1 MRSTGWGGRS
11 EHRREAG
18 KDANYRWGWGSEDRR
33 AGSEGTVEV
42 LSEEGFAALRSEQG
56 KT

>member
-1 MRSTGWGGRS
+1 LGEAKTEERLGRRIRITGGGG
-11 EHRREAG
+11 E
-18 KDANYRWGWGSEDRR
+18 SEDRR
-33 AGSEGTVEV
+33 AGSEGRVEV